1 MGGLFMEELDDFT
14 LIGYIDDVEGV
25 SFYAKEK
32 NMAPGTV
39 KGIQS
44 IHDTLVEL
52 APYIKTE
59 KDVKR
64 LKMEIGTN
72 IDELKAACQKND
84 ERDAL
89 AKMRI
94 VRDKVNVLKALLS
107 KQ

>member
-1 MGGLFMEELDDFT
+1 MEELTDFT
-14 LIGYIDDVEGV
+14 LVGYIHDVEGV

-32 NMAPGTV
+32 SMSAGTV

-52 APYIKTE
+52 APFIKTE

-64 LKMEIGTN
+64 LQLEMGIL
-72 IDELKAACQKND
+72 IDELKETCRNSD
-84 ERDAL
+84 ERGAL

-94 VRDKVNVLKALLS
+94 VRDKVNILKAVLS
-107 KQ
+107 KQSQ

>member
-1 MGGLFMEELDDFT
+1 MEELDDFT

-25 SFYAKEK
+25 IFYAKEK
-32 NMAPGTV
+32 NMAPGTI
-39 KGIQS
+39 KGIES

-64 LKMEIGTN
+64 LKLEIGGT
-72 IDELKAACQKND
+72 IDDLKSACRNND

-94 VRDKVNVLKALLS
+94 ARDKVNVLKALLS
-107 KQ
+107 KK

>member
-1 MGGLFMEELDDFT
+1 MEELDDFT

-25 SFYAKEK
+25 SFYAKE
-32 NMAPGTV
+32 NAMAPGTI
-39 KGIQS
+39 KGIET

-64 LKMEIGTN
+64 LKLEVGSS

-89 AKMRI
+89 AKMR
-94 VRDKVNVLKALLS
+94 VLRDKVNILKAVLS
-107 KQ
+107 KP